1 MPNSRPHRKPWIPVA
16 TSVPV
21 VTDTTVGSAT
31 NIGSVPTRLVVYGMA
46 HADGTI
52 VADELLPV
60 AEACGLS
67 ADQVRSCLRRMVAE
81 GLFVRHGNGRAARFE
96 PTDAGRSAVDG
107 FVERTRLAY
116 AQDLAGRGWDRHW
129 HLVAFGIP
137 ESRRA
142 ARDALRDGL
151 VGLGGAAVH
160 NGLYVSPHPW
170 ESQVQALV
178 DEHGVG
184 DSVVL
189 ATTDELA
196 VAGERDPRTL
206 ARRWWPI
213 DDLAAR
219 YQSFVDEYGHV
230 PELLE
235 GLRSRREHLDD
246 AAFHSGALRTTVQ
259 FQAVFNDDPLLPPEL
274 LPRPWP
280 GRTARD
286 LFLRN
291 RRLALQLRTTGARPA
306 LFRAYDELIESLR

>member
-1 MPNSRPHRKPWIPVA
+1 MPNSRAGDKPGTVA
-16 TSVPV
+16 V
-21 VTDTTVGSAT
+21 VSGTNGRQTTGRGT
-31 NIGSVPTRLVVYGMA
+31 SVPTRLVVYGMA
-46 HADGTI
+46 HADGTV
-52 VADELLPV
+52 VAAELLPV

-81 GLFVRHGNGRAARFE
+81 GLFTREGGGRDARFV
-96 PTDAGRSAVDG
+96 PTAEGREAVDG

-116 AQDLAGRGWDRHW
+116 AQDLAGRGWDRRW

-137 ESRRA
+137 EARRP
-142 ARDALRDGL
+142 ARDALRDRL
-151 VGLGGAAVH
+151 VGLGGAAIH

-170 ESQVQALV
+170 EDQVGRLAEEL
-178 DEHGVG
+178 GVG
-184 DSVVL
+184 EWVTVASS
-189 ATTDELA
+189 DELA
-196 VAGERDPRTL
+196 AGGEGDPRQL
-206 ARRWWPI
+206 ARRWWPV

-219 YQSFVDEYGHV
+219 YQRFVDAYGHV

-235 GLRSRREHLDD
+235 GLRARREHLDD
-246 AAFHSGALRTTVQ
+246 AAFHSGALRTTIE

-280 GRTARD
+280 GRAARD

-306 LFRAYDELIESLR
+306 LFRAYDELLESLR